1 MVKKPDGGSI
11 AYIGSS
17 STAWGETGDKNND
30 MIPDGVQTGLTSG
43 LCTEFFRVYGEDEKS
58 ILGEVYTD
66 SLSRIVSNHSG
77 RSDRIQC
84 KCIQEF
90 QLIGD
95 PSLKIGGY
103 R

>member
-1 MVKKPDGGSI
+1 MVKKSDGGSI
-11 AYIGSS
+11 AHIGSS

-30 MIPDGVQTGLTSG
+30 TIPDGVQTGCTSG

-58 ILGEVYTD
+58 ILGEIYAD
-66 SLSRIVSNHSG
+66 ALSSVILNHSA

-84 KCIQEF
+84 KCVQEF

-95 PSLKIGGY
+95 PSLMIGGY
-103 R
+103 Q